1 MRSMSTAPGPNRV
14 SLVPQEDFLFHLY
27 RGSELL
33 QENRVLEAKEELEFA
48 LTMQPLDPKGQELLG
63 TVYFRVGLYPRAIQI
78 YEGLANQ
85 YPHDVAIK
93 VNLALCYLKT
103 GQPEAAQQTL
113 REAVELN
120 PSHKRAWGYLG
131 LALQKLGELEEAQFA
146 FQRGGHFTMAKRLI
160 ERRQRSSRP
169 PPPAPPPP
177 PPDERR
183 HAAAADVV
191 FSELD
196 TGDLSL
202 TPSAT
207 PTPPPPAAVVRG
219 KARAGQTHSPL
230 VLPPEQPIA
239 KHGRDVLLVRVEE
252 SQSFAVRLDALR
264 VIAGSA
270 STRALHRRSEGAETN
285 EVLGGIGSP
294 MVRVA
299 GPTELVLAARSQLEL
314 AVLTLD
320 DEPVSVL
327 EDMLLAF
334 DLGLS
339 YENGRVR
346 LEARPEADGSRT
358 ATEAGSMTVQL
369 RGEGALVLELGG
381 KLGGVPCTHHR
392 PLLIRREWIVGWLG
406 QLGARALPPA
416 ESPNGQRGL
425 VGFAGDGTVL
435 LCAGSRSE

>member
-78 YEGLANQ
+78 YEGLVNQ
-85 YPHDVAIK
+85 FPHDVAIK

-103 GQPEAAQQTL
+103 GQAEVAQQTL
-113 REAVELN
+113 REALRLN
-120 PSHKRAWGYLG
+120 PNHKRAWGYLG
-131 LALQKLGELEEAQFA
+131 LALQRLGELEKAQVA

-169 PPPAPPPP
+169 PPPPPRP
-177 PPDERR
+177 PPDARR
-183 HAAAADVV
+183 HSAAADVL

-202 TPSAT
+202 APSAT
-207 PTPPPPAAVVRG
+207 PTPPPPAAVVSD
-219 KARAGQTHSPL
+219 KARAAKTHSPL
-230 VLPPEQPIA
+230 VLPPQQPIA

-270 STRALHRRSEGAETN
+270 STRALHRRSDGAETN

-299 GPTELVLAARSQLEL
+299 GPTELVLAARSQREL

-320 DEPVSVL
+320 DEPLSVR

-339 YENGRVR
+339 YENASVR
-346 LEARPEADGSRT
+346 LEERPEADGSRT
-358 ATEAGSMTVQL
+358 ATESGSMTVQL

-381 KLGGVPCTHHR
+381 KLGGIPCTPHR

-406 QLGARALPPA
+406 QLVARTLPPA

-425 VGFAGDGTVL
+425 VGFAGEGTVL
-435 LCAGSRSE
+435 LCAGSHPG